1 MEVTHVNIQLS
12 GKRPRLKLPNY
23 PAYTVFL
30 GGIAILSFLMTVW
43 LGWLLMSKPD
53 GLTARGYRK
62 LHADNGVVLH
72 AVRASPEKIGL
83 KAIQTN
89 VTEDPADGINGGFFW
104 EEQLLSIAVTN
115 DRPVKGAPGDYGSG
129 WYNIDRPRGTLVWD
143 GVTGGLSV
151 QVTDRA
157 EELVVTDRSRYW
169 AQGGVSMGLHNEKL
183 WQEQALLEEFPVM
196 DEKRLRSAIVY
207 DKDRQ
212 VWLLLSDGLCTGPE
226 FRTAIKQTVA
236 PGKLDDGIFLDGDGS
251 SQLKLGQFKLPGDRR
266 TVYQMITLPNG

>member
-1 MEVTHVNIQLS
+1 MEVTCVNIQLS
-12 GKRPRLKLPNY
+12 GKWPIKLTKTQSF
-23 PAYTVFL
+23 TVFL
-30 GGIAILSFLMTVW
+30 AGVAILSFLMTVW
-43 LGWLLMSKPD
+43 LGGMLMIAPP
-53 GLTARGYRK
+53 GLAARGYRELK
-62 LHADNGVVLH
+62 AENGVKLH

-83 KAIQTN
+83 KAIETN
-89 VTEDPADGINGGFFW
+89 VTDDPADGINGGFFW
-104 EEQLLSIAVTN
+104 EGQLLSIAVIN
-115 DRPVKGAPGDYGSG
+115 DQPVKGAPGDYGSG

-143 GVTGGLSV
+143 GVTGGMSI

-169 AQGGVSMGLHNEKL
+169 AQGGVSMGLHNERL

-207 DKDRQ
+207 DIDRQ

-226 FRTAIKQTVA
+226 FRTAIKETVA
-236 PGKLDDGIFLDGDGS
+236 PGRLDDGIFLDGDGS